1 MLNMPKGLVAKLQ
14 GKQQLCIYLLYESLI
29 GQCEYRAQPKGSFW
43 WRYFIDT
50 KDAVLLLIFT
60 NEFVFIVLYLKFS
73 FRASR
78 MKPRGLW
85 YG

>member
-1 MLNMPKGLVAKLQ
+1 MPKGLVAKLQ

-43 WRYFIDT
+43 CCYFVDT

-78 MKPRGLW
+78 MKPRGLR